1 MLKPKCFEIKGSLL
15 IEQHITK
22 DGPSPYFVVWV
33 PHTARMFYDRKAMM
47 RFIKW
52 PKGTPSREKIDEW
65 LSSLDAPKAPAL
77 DMDAIKREGFG
88 PEADGLDETDPNHQ
102 TKMVT

>member
-1 MLKPKCFEIKGSLL
+1 
-15 IEQHITK
+15 
-22 DGPSPYFVVWV
+22 
-33 PHTARMFYDRKAMM
+33 M

-65 LSSLDAPKAPAL
+65 LLSLDAPKAPAL

-88 PEADGLDETDPNHQ
+88 PEAHGLDETDPNHQ